1 LKWRLY
7 DLRTDPTESHDLVA
21 GQPNLAKSMAV
32 AFAGYLDKNQ
42 VIEVPP
48 DYNVMTQARKNAA
61 AQN

>member
-1 LKWRLY
+1 
-7 DLRTDPTESHDLVA
+7 VA
-21 GQPNLAKSMAV
+21 EQPNLAKSMAV